1 MRFLGWST
9 LAVTTALLLA
19 SAGETDGPT
28 VDQAADPAVERA
40 VAVMDLRAEQWGRE
54 RRCVTCHTNGLAL
67 IAQPVAGSGRDEVER
82 TRQFAV
88 AYLTGY
94 TRGDRK
100 PAGQHGSVTGL
111 VATTAFLAMA
121 DARLPQTPGG
131 DRQAGSG
138 EAVAPSRGV
147 AAATREGLDH
157 AWSTLGESGTWDGW
171 LRCNWPPFEADLAFA
186 PTLML
191 VALGEVEER
200 FGAGELSPRDREGAA
215 ALQGWLRA
223 HPPEGLHD
231 RAMRV
236 WAGVHFEGVG
246 EAADLEAWRQ
256 ELRDAQREDGGWP
269 MGALAADSW
278 RHDSGRVQAEQSGA
292 YATAFSLYVLLM
304 AGAQADDGRVVR
316 GKAWLREHQ
325 RPEGSWED
333 RSPRRDGRHFIGRAA
348 TAFAVM
354 VLAMDGEGSGAS
366 GK

>member
-1 MRFLGWST
+1 MRVYGPRL
-9 LAVTTALLLA
+9 LVAATALLLA
-19 SAGETDGPT
+19 
-28 VDQAADPAVERA
+28 AADETGGPKSGGAADLAVERA

-54 RRCVTCHTNGLAL
+54 RKCVTCHTNGLAL
-67 IAQPVAGSGRDEVER
+67 IAQPVAGSGRDEIEQ
-82 TRQFAV
+82 TRQFAA

-94 TRGDRK
+94 TSGDRK

-131 DRQAGSG
+131 DRRAGSG
-138 EAVAPSRGV
+138 EAGAPSRGV
-147 AAATREGLDH
+147 APATREGLDH

-191 VALGEVEER
+191 VALGEVEAR
-200 FGAGELSPRDREGAA
+200 FGPEALTPRDRQGAA

-223 HPPEGLHD
+223 NPPQGLHD

-278 RHDSGRVQAEQSGA
+278 RHDSGRAQAEQSGA

-304 AGAQADDGRVVR
+304 TGAQADDEWVIR

-325 RPEGSWED
+325 RPEGSWQD

>member
-1 MRFLGWST
+1 MRVYGPRL
-9 LAVTTALLLA
+9 LVAATALLLA
-19 SAGETDGPT
+19 SADETGGPKAGG
-28 VDQAADPAVERA
+28 AADLAVERA

-54 RRCVTCHTNGLAL
+54 RKCVTCHTNGLAL
-67 IAQPVAGSGRDEVER
+67 IAQPVAGSGRDEIEQ
-82 TRQFAV
+82 TRQFAA

-94 TRGDRK
+94 TSGDRK

-138 EAVAPSRGV
+138 EAGAPSRGV
-147 AAATREGLDH
+147 APATREGLDH

-236 WAGVHFEGVG
+236 WAGGHFEGVA
-246 EAADLEAWRQ
+246 ETADLGTWRQ
-256 ELRDAQREDGGWP
+256 EIWEAQREDGGWP
-269 MGALAADSW
+269 MGALAAESW
-278 RHDSGRVQAEQSGA
+278 RHDSGLAQAEQSGA

-304 AGAQADDGRVVR
+304 TGAQADDERVIR
-316 GKAWLREHQ
+316 GKAWLRERQ
-325 RPEGSWED
+325 RPDGSWQD

-354 VLAMDGEGSGAS
+354 VLAMDGQRSGAS